1 MNKANERGKRQR
13 QRENESKEESK
24 EGKMVS
30 STRYNFPP
38 FKQA

>member
-1 MNKANERGKRQR
+1 MKEEKDRG
-13 QRENESKEESK
+13 RENESKEESK